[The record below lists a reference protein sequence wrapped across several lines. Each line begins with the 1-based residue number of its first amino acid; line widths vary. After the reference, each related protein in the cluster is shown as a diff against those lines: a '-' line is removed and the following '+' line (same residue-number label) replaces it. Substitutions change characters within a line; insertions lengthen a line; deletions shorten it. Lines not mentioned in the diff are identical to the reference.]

1 MASFSQWTCRRC
13 HTVNGMQSR
22 YCAQCGWPFERSDN
36 ATAASSFG
44 APSPQKSELPFTAPA
59 SMARTQPNTQ
69 YSNVPSSY
77 TPVAPRSYEIFQQQ
91 MVPPPPPSFGNI
103 TTPPNPYLSGE
114 GSQPGSRVSRRALL
128 IGGATAAAALALG
141 IGITIISRQGSSTI
155 SIPLVYSTEKEAW
168 LNAALAAFNRS
179 DQNTLDRKTIQ
190 IQLTGLGSLE
200 SQAQILSGQIKPV
213 IWSPASSLE
222 MARLNYTWQ
231 QAHSGVTIISTSQQ
245 LEPQS
250 LVKSPLV
257 LLSWQ
262 QRAQQLLSHYR
273 VNTLDW
279 STLAAAFQ
287 ANSWA
292 ELGGQPGWGR
302 VKFGQTVPERSNS
315 GLLTITLLAY
325 QYFHEPRSLTP
336 DQFAVSS
343 SYWEYLNMFEQAV
356 NSFGCSSGTYLND
369 LLNAGP
375 AQADVIATYENLAL
389 TAQGKADQPLLLFYP
404 DPNILSDHPFA
415 VLQGEWVT
423 DEQRQ
428 AALQFR
434 TFLLA
439 REQQILA
446 LRYGFRP
453 GPATTDISLL
463 TSQAANNPFVIHA
476 NLFPHHQPDPV
487 QSLAKVPGGNVV
499 DALITGWD
507 NKYAHTFTTLD
518 CQF

>member
-1 MASFSQWTCRRC
+1 MTQFSQWTCHRC

-22 YCAQCGWPFERSDN
+22 YCARCGWPFEHSDN

-44 APSPQKSELPFTAPA
+44 GPSPQRSEQPFTTPA
-59 SMARTQPNTQ
+59 SIAKTQPNTR
-69 YSNVPSSY
+69 YSNAPSPY
-77 TPVAPRSYEIFQQQ
+77 IPVAHNSYETFQQQ
-91 MVPPPPPSFGNI
+91 TIPPPPPSFGNI
-103 TTPPNPYLSGE
+103 TAPPNPYLTGE
-114 GSQPGSRVSRRALL
+114 ESRPGARVSRRALL
-128 IGGATAAAALALG
+128 IGGATAVAALALG
-141 IGITIISRQGSSTI
+141 TGITIISRQGSSTI
-155 SIPLVYSTEKEAW
+155 SVPLVYSTEKASW

-179 DQNTLDRKTIQ
+179 NQNTLNRKTIQ

-200 SQAQILSGQIKPV
+200 SQAQILNGQIRPV
-213 IWSPASSLE
+213 AWSPASSLE

-231 QAHSGVTIISTSQQ
+231 QAHSGVSIVSASQQ

-250 LVKSPLV
+250 LVNSPLV

-279 STLAAAFQ
+279 STLASAFQ

-336 DQFAVSS
+336 DQFAASS
-343 SYWEYLNMFEQAV
+343 PYWEYLNVFEQAV
-356 NSFGCSSGTYLND
+356 NSFGCSSGTYLSD
-369 LLNAGP
+369 LLNAGS

-389 TAQGKADQPLLLFYP
+389 TAQSKAGQPLLLFYP

-428 AALQFR
+428 AALRFR
-434 TFLLA
+434 NFLLA

-446 LRYGFRP
+446 LSYGFRP
-453 GPATTDISLL
+453 GPANTGLSLL
-463 TSQAANNPFVIHA
+463 TSQVANNPFVIHA
-476 NLFPHHQPDPV
+476 DLFPHHQPDPV
-487 QSLAKVPGGNVV
+487 QSLAKSPGGNVV

-507 NKYAHTFTTLD
+507 NKYAHTYTTLD
-518 CQF
+518 CQL